1 MGLGLSQYVPLVLY
15 ILGFLVALLTI
26 VYKVEIG
33 IFFFIPLI
41 PLHTVLVKMHQYPMG
56 KDFIDILFFAMLI
69 GWAMRGRGF
78 EKSSTSWIIFL
89 FVIITYLGLWRGSSY
104 LGQGA
109 PITFHNPRF
118 QDWKNYMLMPLLY
131 FIILN
136 NVQDRKHMKW
146 LIILMSLSM
155 LFMDQRFY
163 HEFSPRSHSYFR
175 YDVRSSGTFG
185 YLGANHFGAFFVQ
198 YSAILLGL
206 FFLDKDKRTR
216 LLFPAVIAFNTYS
229 IIFSYSRGA
238 YAALLAVIGFFGVTR
253 KRSLL
258 ALMTVLLI
266 SWQVVLPSSVVE
278 RINMTQTEEGE
289 LESSAGHR
297 LVLWQHGIGLF
308 EENPVFGVGYRVY
321 QFTMPEGER
330 LRDPHNMY
338 MSFLAELGLIGLSLF
353 LFLFYLAFRSGWR
366 LYRSASDGFLKGL
379 GLGFAAC
386 VIGCMVANA
395 FGDRWS
401 FLMLG
406 GFYWVFWGMVDRGQ
420 AIVAQERKK
429 IDQGWEDME

>member
-1 MGLGLSQYVPLVLY
+1 MGFGLSQYIPLVLY
-15 ILGFLVALLTI
+15 ILGFTVVLLTI
-26 VYKVEIG
+26 VYKVKIG
-33 IFFFIPLI
+33 IFFFVPLI
-41 PLHTVLVKMHQYPMG
+41 PLYTVLVKMHQYPLG
-56 KDFIDILFFAMLI
+56 KDFVDILFLAMLM
-69 GWAMRGRGF
+69 GWTIKGGGF
-78 EKSSTSWIIFL
+78 EKNRTTWAIVL
-89 FVIITYLGLWRGSSY
+89 FVVITYLGLWRGSFY
-104 LGQGA
+104 LGQSA
-109 PITFHNPRF
+109 PISFRNQRF

-131 FIILN
+131 LIVLN
-136 NVQDRKHMKW
+136 NIRDRKHMKW
-146 LIILMSLSM
+146 LIILMCLTM

-163 HEFSPRSHSYFR
+163 HEFSPRSHSHFR

-185 YLGANHFGAFFVQ
+185 YLGANHFGAFMVQ

-216 LLFPAVIAFNTYS
+216 FLFPAVIAFNTYS
-229 IIFSYSRGA
+229 IVFSYSRGA
-238 YAALLAVIGFFGVTR
+238 YAAFLAVIGFFGVTR

-258 ALMTVLLI
+258 ALMTALLI
-266 SWQVVLPSSVVE
+266 FWQVVLPVSVVE
-278 RINMTQTEEGE
+278 RINMTQSEEGE
-289 LESSAGHR
+289 LDSSAGSR

-308 EENPVFGVGYRVY
+308 EENPLFGVGYRVY
-321 QFTMPEGER
+321 QFTTQGH

-338 MSFLAELGLIGLSLF
+338 VGFLAEFGMVGLSLF

-420 AIVAQERKK
+420 VIVTQERKK
-429 IDQGWEDME
+429 RIEEDNYAPR

>member
-1 MGLGLSQYVPLVLY
+1 MGFGLSQYIPLVLY
-15 ILGFLVALLTI
+15 ILGFTVVLLTI
-26 VYKVEIG
+26 VYKVKIA

-41 PLHTVLVKMHQYPMG
+41 PLYTVLVKMHQYPLG
-56 KDFIDILFFAMLI
+56 KDFVDILFLAMLM
-69 GWAMRGRGF
+69 GWTIKGGGF
-78 EKSSTSWIIFL
+78 EKNRTTWAIVL
-89 FVIITYLGLWRGSSY
+89 FVVITYLGLWRGSFY
-104 LGQGA
+104 LGQSA
-109 PITFHNPRF
+109 PISFRNQRF

-131 FIILN
+131 LIVLN
-136 NVQDRKHMKW
+136 NIRDRKHMKW
-146 LIILMSLSM
+146 LIILMCLTM

-163 HEFSPRSHSYFR
+163 HEFSPRSHSHFR

-185 YLGANHFGAFFVQ
+185 YLGANHFGAFMVQ

-216 LLFPAVIAFNTYS
+216 FLFPAVIAFNTYS
-229 IIFSYSRGA
+229 IVFSYSRGA
-238 YAALLAVIGFFGVTR
+238 YTAFLAVIGFFGVTR

-258 ALMTVLLI
+258 ALMTALLI
-266 SWQVVLPSSVVE
+266 FWQVVLPVSVVE
-278 RINMTQTEEGE
+278 RINMTQSEEGE
-289 LESSAGHR
+289 LDSSAGSR
-297 LVLWQHGIGLF
+297 LVLWQHGIDLF
-308 EENPVFGVGYRVY
+308 EENPLFGVGYRVY
-321 QFTMPEGER
+321 QFTTQGH

-338 MSFLAELGLIGLSLF
+338 VGFLAEFGMVGLSLF

-420 AIVAQERKK
+420 VIVTQERKK
-429 IDQGWEDME
+429 TIEEDNYAPR

>member
-1 MGLGLSQYVPLVLY
+1 MGFGLSQYIPLVLY
-15 ILGFLVALLTI
+15 VLGFMVVLLALVYD
-26 VYKVEIG
+26 VKVA

-41 PLHTVLVKMHQYPMG
+41 PLYTVLVKMHQYPMG
-56 KDFIDILFFAMLI
+56 KDFIDILFLAMLM
-69 GWAMRGRGF
+69 GWTIKGGGF
-78 EKSSTSWIIFL
+78 EKNRTTWAIVL
-89 FVIITYLGLWRGSSY
+89 FVVITYLGLWRGSFY
-104 LGQGA
+104 LGQSA
-109 PITFHNPRF
+109 PISFHNPRF

-131 FIILN
+131 LIVLN
-136 NVQDRKHMKW
+136 NIRDRKHMKW
-146 LIILMSLSM
+146 LIILMCLTM

-163 HEFSPRSHSYFR
+163 HEFSPRSHSHFR
-175 YDVRSSGTFG
+175 SDVRSSGTFG
-185 YLGANHFGAFFVQ
+185 YLGANHFGAFMVQ

-216 LLFPAVIAFNTYS
+216 FLFPAVIAFNTYS
-229 IIFSYSRGA
+229 IVFSYSRGA
-238 YAALLAVIGFFGVTR
+238 YAAFLAVIGFFGVTR

-258 ALMTVLLI
+258 ALMTALLI
-266 SWQVVLPSSVVE
+266 FWQVVLPVSVVE
-278 RINMTQTEEGE
+278 RINMTQSEEGE
-289 LESSAGHR
+289 LDSSAESR
-297 LVLWQHGIGLF
+297 LVLWQHGIDLF
-308 EENPVFGVGYRVY
+308 QENPLFGVGYRVY
-321 QFTMPEGER
+321 QFTTQGH

-338 MSFLAELGLIGLSLF
+338 VGFLAEFGLIGLSLF

-406 GFYWVFWGMVDRGQ
+406 GFYWVFWGMVDRGRVI
-420 AIVAQERKK
+420 AAQERREIEQSKEET
-429 IDQGWEDME
+429 D